1 VERWHFTRA
10 PDHSGGYSWRW
21 QHTIEDACVDKSPAA
36 YETLWGCVKDATRAG
51 FDATA
56 MPPQLSVGSFVV
68 EIANP
73 RKDMLRAVFPSTPKG
88 PAQ

>member
-1 VERWHFTRA
+1 
-10 PDHSGGYSWRW
+10 
-21 QHTIEDACVDKSPAA
+21 
-36 YETLWGCVKDATRAG
+36 LWGCVKDATRAG